1 MRRTPL
7 YEEHISAGARMV
19 DFAGWEMPIQYQGI
33 IDEHMAVRN
42 AAGIFDVS
50 HMGDVLISGPTAKDL
65 LLRLLTNDISKLPV
79 SKAIYAHFLNEE
91 GKIMDDTIV
100 YRLGE
105 EEYLLIPNAST
116 TETILDWIGRHRTDQ
131 TVVDVSSRV
140 ACIALQGPASV
151 RILQMLTED
160 DVSSIGHFACRAI
173 DLGLPSGDL
182 MWGAK
187 VLAARTGYTGEDGYE
202 LMLDSSLS
210 VGVWRRLLLEGKQDG
225 IIPAGLGCR
234 DTLRLEMGYL
244 LSGTDFDGSQSS
256 VQTGPSWVIK
266 WDHDFIGREALK
278 ADSER
283 KDLPRL
289 VCIELR
295 ARGIPRHG
303 YPIEFEGE
311 QVGHIT
317 SGTFSPSLKRG
328 VSMGYLPPELAR
340 EGQSVDVVIRNE
352 RVPAEVI
359 RPPFLKKR

>member
-7 YEEHISAGARMV
+7 YEEHVSAGARMV

-65 LLRLLTNDISKLPV
+65 LLKLLTNDISKLPV
-79 SKAIYAHFLNEE
+79 SKAIYAHFLNEQ

-116 TETILDWIGRHRTDQ
+116 TGTILDWIGRHRTDQ

-151 RILQMLTED
+151 RILQTLTED
-160 DVSSIGHFACRAI
+160 DVSSIGHFTCRAI

-182 MWGAK
+182 MWGGK
-187 VLAARTGYTGEDGYE
+187 VLAARTGYTGEDGFE
-202 LMLDSSLS
+202 LMLDASLAAS
-210 VGVWRRLLLEGKQDG
+210 VWRRILSEGRQDG
-225 IIPAGLGCR
+225 VVPAGLGCR

-244 LSGTDFDGSQSS
+244 LSGTDFDGTQSS
-256 VQTGPSWVIK
+256 VQTGPSWVVK
-266 WDHDFIGREALK
+266 WDHDFIGRDALK

-283 KDLPRL
+283 KDLPKL

-303 YPIEFEGE
+303 YPIEFEGKA
-311 QVGHIT
+311 VGHIT

-328 VSMGYLPPELAR
+328 ISMGYLPPELAR
-340 EGQSVDVVIRNE
+340 EGQALDVVIRQE

-359 RPPFLKKR
+359 RAPFLKKR